1 MSPKPAISR
10 TSATNLPPPSLRR
23 RLGSAYLSP
32 SPDPTRTWR
41 GLNESRKGSIAI
53 GATSGRDSDAISR
66 RLSLGG
72 VAPLENPPGTQ
83 NYVEPGYAILNP
95 AYEQPANVRPVW
107 SLAKPL
113 PHVLGPAILPSKNE
127 LRRELLRHRDEDD
140 EFDQFEDPELGG
152 RHPTLRSDNISN
164 DLDNIR
170 RDRERRLLDSYLQ
183 NREASPAFSPFSGT
197 RKGSVAE
204 PEAPSGHRRVE
215 ETIIEE
221 EEEQSQHGRK
231 SLQHS
236 ELDFPHLSQA
246 IANVNRAKEE
256 ETLDTLLQ
264 DVVPLT
270 AHRPQ
275 DVKVHNIHNLWGYWR
290 KKFCL
295 FLAELLGVRSMNNGA
310 SLLENMLT
318 SCVSVR

>member
-1 MSPKPAISR
+1 MSERRNPEETLDHDVHRQQPASPSHESPRNSSQQEDPGTHNARAGPQRIPGNSPDHFDPRFPRFQQPALSPITSPGIQEVTRLLSRDSPGPRTSMSPKPAISR

-170 RDRERRLLDSYLQ
+170 RDQ
-183 NREASPAFSPFSGT
+183 
-197 RKGSVAE
+197 
-204 PEAPSGHRRVE
+204 
-215 ETIIEE
+215 
-221 EEEQSQHGRK
+221 
-231 SLQHS
+231 
-236 ELDFPHLSQA
+236 
-246 IANVNRAKEE
+246 
-256 ETLDTLLQ
+256 
-264 DVVPLT
+264 
-270 AHRPQ
+270 
-275 DVKVHNIHNLWGYWR
+275 
-290 KKFCL
+290 
-295 FLAELLGVRSMNNGA
+295 
-310 SLLENMLT
+310 
-318 SCVSVR
+318 